1 MSKIGIIGMALFIVI
16 GIDSTYGQTP
26 SPRLK
31 SPKKILIRYATA
43 HVGNGEVIDNAYLTI
58 EGDEIGILANGNNVR
73 INILDYD
80 SIIDAEGKHIYPGFI
95 VMDSRLGLNEIDAIA
110 ATHDFN
116 ETGEYTP
123 SVRTLPAFNSESKVI
138 STVRTNGVLMAQ
150 IAPTGG
156 RVSGSSSCVHFNG
169 WNWQDA
175 TVEADE
181 GTFVNWPSRYG
192 YRGWWAEPGDAKM
205 NKKYSEDCQELLA
218 YFQDAKAYSKQSKPV
233 VTNLAFESM
242 RQIFEGSK
250 RIYVRVDWAK
260 DILDVVQFAK
270 EMGIKQVAIVGGAE
284 AHLVLTELKESN
296 IAVIIDRVHKLPV
309 HPDDPLDQPFTLAKQ
324 LSEAGVVFA
333 FAMSGG
339 MEHMI
344 SRNLPF
350 EMGTAVHYGLDYE
363 NAIKAATQ
371 TPAKLMGIDAKYGT
385 LESGKKATLF
395 ISTGDAL
402 DLSTNQVE
410 AIFIEGRSTSLKNH
424 HQALFEKYAKKQA
437 H

>member
-1 MSKIGIIGMALFIVI
+1 
-16 GIDSTYGQTP
+16 
-26 SPRLK
+26 
-31 SPKKILIRYATA
+31 
-43 HVGNGEVIDNAYLTI
+43 
-58 EGDEIGILANGNNVR
+58 
-73 INILDYD
+73 
-80 SIIDAEGKHIYPGFI
+80 
-95 VMDSRLGLNEIDAIA
+95 
-110 ATHDFN
+110 
-116 ETGEYTP
+116 
-123 SVRTLPAFNSESKVI
+123 
-138 STVRTNGVLMAQ
+138 
-150 IAPTGG
+150 
-156 RVSGSSSCVHFNG
+156 
-169 WNWQDA
+169 
-175 TVEADE
+175 
-181 GTFVNWPSRYG
+181 
-192 YRGWWAEPGDAKM
+192 
-205 NKKYSEDCQELLA
+205 
-218 YFQDAKAYSKQSKPV
+218 
-233 VTNLAFESM
+233 M

-424 HQALFEKYAKKQA
+424 QQALFEKYAKKQA